1 VDTGKAVARTNKAL
15 VRSGSCQWS
24 EAISESVHFLQD
36 DASKELEEKLFK
48 FVVSMVGFLYFFLRI
63 LYGLFSDCLIF

>member
-1 VDTGKAVARTNKAL
+1 METGKAFARTNKAL

-24 EAISESVHFLQD
+24 EAVSESVHFLQE

-48 FVVSMVGFLYFFLRI
+48 FVVSMVGFLDFFL
-63 LYGLFSDCLIF
+63 

>member
-1 VDTGKAVARTNKAL
+1 METGKAIVRTNKAL

-24 EAISESVHFLQD
+24 EAVSKSVHFLQE

-48 FVVSMVGFLYFFLRI
+48 FVVSMVGFLDFFL
-63 LYGLFSDCLIF
+63 